1 MIWKRLRSFAIFDYL
16 LVTGMAVMS
25 LLVFINV
32 VLRYVFNS
40 GLPFS
45 VEVSRLVFVWIVF
58 LGSIVALRDGSH
70 LVVDA
75 VVKRLPRPVAYA
87 CFFATHGVMLWC
99 CWLLWQGSWVQTRV
113 NLTNYSPI
121 SGISVGFL
129 YGVGLVTAVV
139 FALIIAQHI
148 WTALRGTLPHERR
161 ESLLDDQLAAVDV
174 AEARGGARAPDQ
186 EGR

>member
-1 MIWKRLRSFAIFDYL
+1 MIWRQLRSFAIFDHL
-16 LVTGMAVMS
+16 LVAGMAVMS
-25 LLVFINV
+25 LLVFTNV

-70 LVVDA
+70 LKVETI
-75 VVKRLPRPVAYA
+75 VKMLPRPAAYA
-87 CFFATHGVMLWC
+87 CFFVTHAIMLWC
-99 CWLLWQGSWVQTRV
+99 CWLLWQGSWIQTRV

-129 YGVGLVTAVV
+129 YGVGLVTAVA
-139 FALIIAQHI
+139 FALILAVRI
-148 WTALRGTLPHERR
+148 WRALNGTLPQDHDDG
-161 ESLLDDQLAAVDV
+161 LLADATAANDGSGP
-174 AEARGGARAPDQ
+174 RDGAK
-186 EGR
+186 